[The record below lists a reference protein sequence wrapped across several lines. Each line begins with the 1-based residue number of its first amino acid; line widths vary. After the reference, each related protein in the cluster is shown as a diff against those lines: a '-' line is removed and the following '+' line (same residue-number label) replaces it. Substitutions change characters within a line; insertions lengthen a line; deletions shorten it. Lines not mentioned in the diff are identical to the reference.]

1 MKKDKILNLLLPL
14 LTVGCILIIW
24 SVFARVIDNQFLL
37 PNLKLTF
44 TSLITLFGS
53 GEFYLAF
60 VYTLLRSVVA
70 FIVSFILATTLALI
84 GNANQTIKRVIKILI
99 SICRALPTIA
109 VVLLLLFWTNSQ
121 VAPVI
126 VTMLVVLPTV
136 YTNVDNSLNEIDKDQ
151 LEMCKLFNVDKKV
164 VLTKVKI
171 PQIAP
176 SMVNTI
182 GSGLSLNLK
191 LMVAAEV
198 LSQTANSLGYML
210 NTSKVYFEIA
220 MMIAIVLVTVILG
233 IVIESAFSKL
243 SERLGKWK

>member
-1 MKKDKILNLLLPL
+1 MKKDKILNLILPI
-14 LTVGCILIIW
+14 LTVGCIFILW
-24 SVFARVIDNQFLL
+24 SVSAMVIDNQYLL

-44 TSLITLFGS
+44 TSLITLLKS

-60 VYTLLRSVVA
+60 LYTLLRSIIA
-70 FIVSFILATTLALI
+70 FIVSFVLAMVLALI
-84 GNANQTIKRVIKILI
+84 GNVNSTVKRVIKIFI
-99 SICRALPTIA
+99 SIFRALPTIA

-151 LEMCKLFNVDKKV
+151 LQMCKLFNVDDKV
-164 VLTKVKI
+164 ILTKVKI

-176 SMVNTI
+176 SMVNAI

-210 NTSKVYFEIA
+210 NTSKVYFEIST
-220 MMIAIVLVTVILG
+220 MIAIVLVSVIVG
-233 IVIESAFSKL
+233 IVIESTFSKL

>member
-1 MKKDKILNLLLPL
+1 MKKDKILNLLLPVI
-14 LTVGCILIIW
+14 TVGCILVLWSASASII
-24 SVFARVIDNQFLL
+24 NNEFLL
-37 PNLKLTF
+37 PSIKLTII
-44 TSLITLFGS
+44 SLFDLFSS

-60 VYTLLRSVVA
+60 IYTLLRSIIA
-70 FIVSFILATTLALI
+70 FIVSFVLATALAI
-84 GNANQTIKRVIKILI
+84 MGNANKIAKRVIKILI
-99 SICRALPTIA
+99 SITRALPTIA

-136 YTNVDNSLNEIDKDQ
+136 YTNVDNALNEIDKDQ
-151 LEMCKLFNVDKKV
+151 LEMCKVFNVEAKT

-176 SMVNTI
+176 SMINAV

-220 MMIAIVLVTVILG
+220 TMIAIVLVTVIIG
-233 IVIESAFSKL
+233 IIIESLFSKL

>member
-60 VYTLLRSVVA
+60 VYTFLRSLVA

-126 VTMLVVLPTV
+126 VTMLVVLPTI

-151 LEMCKLFNVDKKV
+151 LEMCKLFNVHKKV

>member
-1 MKKDKILNLLLPL
+1 MKKDKFLNLLLPVI
-14 LTVGCILIIW
+14 TVGCILVLW
-24 SVFARVIDNQFLL
+24 SVSSAVIDNQFLL
-37 PNLKLTF
+37 PNLKLTLN
-44 TSLITLFGS
+44 SLITLFCS

-60 VYTLLRSVVA
+60 LYTILRSVIA
-70 FIVSFILATTLALI
+70 FLVSFLLATGLALI
-84 GNANQTIKRVIKILI
+84 GNANQTAKRVIKILI
-99 SICRALPTIA
+99 SITRALPTIA

-136 YTNVDNSLNEIDKDQ
+136 YTNVDNALNEIDKEQ
-151 LEMCKLFNVDKKV
+151 LQMCKLFSVDDKT

-176 SMVNTI
+176 SMVNAV

-210 NTSKVYFEIA
+210 NTSKVYFEIST
-220 MMIAIVLVTVILG
+220 MIAIVLVTVIVG
-233 IVIESAFSKL
+233 IIIESAFSKL

>member
-60 VYTLLRSVVA
+60 VYTFLRSVVA

-99 SICRALPTIA
+99 SICRALPSIA